1 MFTLVAL
8 FVLVCAFFSS
18 VTADVLHLNELE
30 FGQHLD
36 GSTNLL
42 VEFYAPWCGHCKSL
56 APEWKIAGETFT
68 ENDDIKIIAIDATQ
82 APKLSN
88 DYAIKGFPTI
98 KFFPKGSVDPEDYN
112 GGRSADE
119 IVQWVNDKIG
129 TSRKLKTVPSSVTVV
144 GVDNFEKVIKNSR
157 KSALVEFYAP
167 WCGHCK
173 SLAPKYE
180 EVAKI
185 FAGEKSVVVAKVDAT
200 VEPSLAERFEVKGYP
215 TLKWFPAG
223 SDTPVD
229 YAGGREVDDMVQ
241 FINEK
246 AGTKRSSDGSL
257 LEDAGRVKALDDII
271 AAASKKI
278 DESVVASLKAASQSL
293 SGDDLAASKIY
304 IFVAEKIVAKGGDYA
319 TKEAARLL
327 SMISNP
333 SVSAE
338 SKTNFMLKY
347 NIIAAFK

>member
-8 FVLVCAFFSS
+8 YVLVCAFFSS
-18 VTADVLHLNELE
+18 VTADVLHLNENE
-30 FGQHLD
+30 FAMLMD
-36 GSTNLL
+36 RSTNLL

-82 APKLSN
+82 APKLSD
-88 DYAIKGFPTI
+88 DYQIEGFPTI
-98 KFFPKGSVDPEDYN
+98 KFFPKGSVEPEDYE
-112 GGRSADE
+112 GGRTADD
-119 IVQWVNDKIG
+119 IVKWVNDKIG
-129 TSRKLKTVPSSVTVV
+129 TSRKLKTVPSSVVV
-144 GVDNFEKVIKNSR
+144 LGSGNFDKIKG

-229 YAGGREVDDMVQ
+229 YEGGREVDDMVQ

-293 SGDDLAASKIY
+293 SGYEIAASKTY

-319 TKEAARLL
+319 AKESARLL